1 MNIIECYR
9 LYMAL
14 RLHFYDKRYDFVRY
28 NGKVKATPESFYKRR
43 DKYRFDRL
51 LKTYG
56 ENRMQGFFVANFVN
70 GDKYGGLHDEGAD
83 DVYNN
88 WQKRTQGLT
97 YNFKKEVQDLVTSVD
112 SFDEL
117 FTVEDGQN
125 PVVLT
130 KYYYGDVSPETF
142 IIMNQVLDFITQFDN
157 ELEDDIMWPETRN
170 LLNKYSRLLGVD
182 TNKFRKILKNIAYN
196 VI

>member
-14 RLHFYDKRYDFVRY
+14 RLHFYDKKYDFVKY

-43 DKYRFDRL
+43 DKYCFDRL

-56 ENRMQGFFVANFVN
+56 ESRMQEFFVANFVN

-83 DVYNN
+83 DVYSN

-97 YNFKKEVQDLVTSVD
+97 YNFKKEVQDLVITVD

-130 KYYYGDVSPETF
+130 KYYHGDVSPETI
-142 IIMNQVLDFITQFDN
+142 IIMNQVLNFIPQFDN

-170 LLNKYSRLLGVD
+170 LLNNYSRLLSVD
-182 TNKFRKILKNIAYN
+182 KKKYREIMKNVLDIL
-196 VI
+196 

>member
-1 MNIIECYR
+1 
-9 LYMAL
+9 MAL
-14 RLHFYDKRYDFVRY
+14 RLHFYDKKYDFVKY
-28 NGKVKATPESFYKRR
+28 NGEVKATSESFYKRK
-43 DKYRFDRL
+43 DTYRFDRL
-51 LKTYG
+51 RKMYD

-117 FTVEDGQN
+117 FTVKDGQN

-142 IIMNQVLDFITQFDN
+142 IIMNQVLDFIPQFDN

-170 LLNKYSRLLGVD
+170 LLNKYSRLLSVD
-182 TNKFRKILKNIAYN
+182 NKKYREIIKNVLDIS
-196 VI
+196 

>member
-1 MNIIECYR
+1 MNIIKCYR

-14 RLHFYDKRYDFVRY
+14 RLHFYDKKYDFVKY
-28 NGKVKATPESFYKRR
+28 NGEVKATSESFYKRK
-43 DKYRFDRL
+43 DTYRFDRL
-51 LKTYG
+51 RKMYD

-70 GDKYGGLHDEGAD
+70 GDKYGGLHDEYAD
-83 DVYNN
+83 DIYSN

-117 FTVEDGQN
+117 FTVKDGQN

-130 KYYYGDVSPETF
+130 KYYYGDVSPETI
-142 IIMNQVLDFITQFDN
+142 IIMNQVLNFIPQFDN

-182 TNKFRKILKNIAYN
+182 TNKYRVIMKNVLDIS
-196 VI
+196 